1 LKIIKN
7 IKEMQAT
14 SEKIR
19 TEGKKIVL
27 VPTMGYLHNGHLSL
41 IRQGKE
47 HGDVANMSLFVNPTQ
62 FAPNEDFEKY
72 PRNFEKD
79 CFSAEKSGCDIL
91 FAPEASE
98 MYPSDYASF
107 INIGGITKKFEGA
120 FRPNHFKGVATV
132 VAKLFN
138 ATKPHFAIFGQKD
151 YQQSLVVKRLAED
164 LNFDLTI
171 IVAPT
176 VREADGLAMSSR
188 NVYLSPEERSKATIL
203 FTAMEEAIEAIQA
216 GERRRKVINAIM
228 HNHLRKLPE
237 IKIDY
242 ASAADASNF
251 DEPEEFVQ
259 GQLIVLLLAVYLGKT
274 RLIDNALVSLPSA
287 ISSKPKSFID
297 GLEHIER
304 QSD

>member
-1 LKIIKN
+1 
-7 IKEMQAT
+7 MQAT

-47 HGDVANMSLFVNPTQ
+47 HGDVAIMSLFVNPTQ

>member
-1 LKIIKN
+1 MKIIKN

-47 HGDVANMSLFVNPTQ
+47 HGDVAIMSLFVNPTQ